1 MKQKALFAVI
11 LGMALSAATVWST
24 AQEESAAKET
34 VHITLFDDQVEEK
47 FLGML
52 EWFTAETGWP
62 TEVVPAPGGQDYFT
76 TNATRLAT
84 GEGPDIL
91 IGHGTPAEYLVYN
104 PKQNFVDI
112 TDWARDTLVGTKVPE
127 AVMAANAV
135 DGRNFGIPYSPI
147 TLRGYLY
154 NKELAQAAG
163 VTVPASTGDFI
174 DNVAPKVRAAGF
186 DPLYAMGQSAWS
198 LGFVA
203 DNFVADEFV
212 LTDVQDR
219 INNNETSFAE
229 TGMVRAFEYIKE
241 IGDRGF
247 FNADA
252 LVGTTEG
259 QYAALR
265 EGTVYAAMGSVNSLP
280 AFTEEF
286 NNTKLGGFNI
296 SEQGNRAYYSLPWFA
311 YLVKEEAGGDNQE
324 GAWAFINWFLEQ
336 KNLTRFYNTFRAPS
350 AYLGIE
356 NEMFPY
362 SADLLAHFRS
372 EVPFLYKLK
381 ASPQLTGVYAVTVIA
396 GTRTPQEAAE
406 DMQRDFAASAK
417 AVGLPAY
424 Q

>member
-1 MKQKALFAVI
+1 MQRATAFAVI
-11 LGMALSAATVWST
+11 LAMFFSATMLWST
-24 AQEESAAKET
+24 AQEESTAKET
-34 VHITLFDDQVEEK
+34 VHITLFDDQVEDK

-62 TEVVPAPGGQDYFT
+62 AEVVPAPGGQDYFT

-112 TDWARDTLVGTKVPE
+112 TDWARDNLVGTKVPE

-203 DNFVADEFV
+203 DNFIADEFV

-247 FNADA
+247 STPMRWWA
-252 LVGTTEG
+252 
-259 QYAALR
+259 
-265 EGTVYAAMGSVNSLP
+265 P
-280 AFTEEF
+280 P
-286 NNTKLGGFNI
+286 
-296 SEQGNRAYYSLPWFA
+296 RAS
-311 YLVKEEAGGDNQE
+311 
-324 GAWAFINWFLEQ
+324 
-336 KNLTRFYNTFRAPS
+336 TRR
-350 AYLGIE
+350 
-356 NEMFPY
+356 
-362 SADLLAHFRS
+362 
-372 EVPFLYKLK
+372 
-381 ASPQLTGVYAVTVIA
+381 
-396 GTRTPQEAAE
+396 
-406 DMQRDFAASAK
+406 SAK
-417 AVGLPAY
+417 APCTPPWARSTHSPPLPRSSTTPGWVVSTFPSRETAPTTACPGSPTW
-424 Q
+424 

>member
-1 MKQKALFAVI
+1 
-11 LGMALSAATVWST
+11 
-24 AQEESAAKET
+24 
-34 VHITLFDDQVEEK
+34 
-47 FLGML
+47 
-52 EWFTAETGWP
+52 
-62 TEVVPAPGGQDYFT
+62 
-76 TNATRLAT
+76 
-84 GEGPDIL
+84 
-91 IGHGTPAEYLVYN
+91 
-104 PKQNFVDI
+104 
-112 TDWARDTLVGTKVPE
+112 
-127 AVMAANAV
+127 
-135 DGRNFGIPYSPI
+135 
-147 TLRGYLY
+147 
-154 NKELAQAAG
+154 
-163 VTVPASTGDFI
+163 
-174 DNVAPKVRAAGF
+174 
-186 DPLYAMGQSAWS
+186 MGQSAWS

-219 INNNETSFAE
+219 LNNNETTFAE
-229 TGMVRAFEYIKE
+229 TAMLRAFEYIKE
-241 IGDRGF
+241 YGDRGY

-259 QYAALR
+259 QYAAIR
-265 EGTVYAAMGSVNSLP
+265 EGTVYTAPGSVNSLP
-280 AFTEEF
+280 NFTEEF

-336 KNLTRFYNTFRAPS
+336 ENLARFYNTFRAPS

-372 EVPFLYKLK
+372 EAPFLYKLK

-396 GTRTPQEAAE
+396 GTRTPLEAAE

-417 AVGLPAY
+417 AVGLEAF

>member
-1 MKQKALFAVI
+1 MQRATVFAVI
-11 LGMALSAATVWST
+11 LAMSFAAVSVWST
-24 AQEESAAKET
+24 AQEESTAKAT

-62 TEVVPAPGGQDYFT
+62 AEVVPAPGGQDYFT

-112 TDWARDTLVGTKVPE
+112 TDWARDNLVGTKVPE

-154 NKELAQAAG
+154 NKDLAQAAG
-163 VTVPASTGDFI
+163 VTVPASTGDFLE
-174 DNVAPKVRAAGF
+174 NVAPKVRAAGF

-241 IGDRGF
+241 IGDRGY

-280 AFTEEF
+280 NFTEEF

-311 YLVKEEAGGDNQE
+311 YLVKEEAGGDDDAVEERPHQLAALDDGGVVVDHVPLQRQRE
-324 GAWAFINWFLEQ
+324 GGGGGLFSTLERVHEHGPERDQ
-336 KNLTRFYNTFRAPS
+336 YQQREQADHQVLERA
-350 AYLGIE
+350 E
-356 NEMFPY
+356 
-362 SADLLAHFRS
+362 
-372 EVPFLYKLK
+372 
-381 ASPQLTGVYAVTVIA
+381 Q
-396 GTRTPQEAAE
+396 
-406 DMQRDFAASAK
+406 FAAGHRSTTRRFIRK
-417 AVGLPAY
+417 
-424 Q
+424 